1 MLKQRPCNNARGDGR
16 ARNLGNKNKQAIKR
30 ELIAYGF
37 KIALLFAGASG
48 LLGIAF
54 GYFLRFII
62 SLGKRGSMEL
72 EIKQMTLTA
81 KEEAQKI
88 IEEADKRR
96 QK

>member
-1 MLKQRPCNNARGDGR
+1 MDL
-16 ARNLGNKNKQAIKR
+16 
-30 ELIAYGF
+30 

-88 IEEADKRR
+88 IEEADKKAAKINREAEEAEKEKVVQSKKPR
-96 QK
+96 SGLLKKRSC